1 MYSTGMQKYSFLLL
15 IVFVISACSSP
26 AFPKTP
32 AIPANAVLAN
42 TATETRL
49 PPAPVSTATPFLVTT
64 LVATQSESGNCA
76 LKPVIA
82 PTMPAKIPHTNE
94 LDETTGLHMTGQVQV
109 IDLASYRL
117 KVSGKVDRPLSLTY
131 EALRCMPKVTARPL
145 LVCPGVFDDSA
156 TWSGVPIKDVL
167 ERAGVQSGAAG
178 VAMKSADGFRFT
190 MTLTDALD
198 PDNYLAYEW
207 EGQPLPILHGF
218 PLRAVLPGMP
228 GGRWVKWLVELIV
241 E

>member
-1 MYSTGMQKYSFLLL
+1 MALRTGRIILYATGMQKLWLFPLFLVML
-15 IVFVISACSSP
+15 SACSPAASP
-26 AFPKTP
+26 NPTAAVTASLP
-32 AIPANAVLAN
+32 AA
-42 TATETRL
+42 E
-49 PPAPVSTATPFLVTT
+49 STATPFLVTT
-64 LVATQSESGNCA
+64 LVATQAENGNCA

-82 PTMPAKIPHTNE
+82 PTMPAKIPHINE

-117 KVSGKVDRPLSLTY
+117 QVSGKVDRPLSLTY

-167 ERAGVQSGAAG
+167 ERAGVQAGAAK
-178 VAMKSADGFRFT
+178 VALKSADGFEVSI
-190 MTLTDALD
+190 TLADALD

-218 PLRAVLPGMP
+218 PLRAVFPGMA
-228 GGRWVKWLVELIV
+228 GGRWIKWLVELIV